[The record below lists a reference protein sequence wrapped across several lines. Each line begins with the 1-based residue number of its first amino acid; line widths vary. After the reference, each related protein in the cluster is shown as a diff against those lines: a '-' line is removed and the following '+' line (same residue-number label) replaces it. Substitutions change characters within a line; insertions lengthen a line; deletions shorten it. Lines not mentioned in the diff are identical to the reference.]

1 MAKYT
6 KKSESGNVTVTNT
19 HRKANIAVIVVV
31 SIAVLILV
39 AVAVLSAV
47 RIDPTDKLGTPERYD
62 FYDLDSTR
70 ATSTNK
76 ETQSKL
82 DIAMGDM
89 RFSIMSAMLQWKW
102 DYSYNFKRNA
112 DGEKVKL
119 SAVDLKNVTA
129 TSTEYMVEFVYPRVD
144 VIDDKLDYDSA
155 QSITVDGEKVY
166 FDRVKVLIGNS
177 NGEVGTISLYPYLS
191 ARIDNASDIDGIA
204 SDTYEITGINVR
216 ANTTSAFAAL
226 KDLATELKK

>member
-39 AVAVLSAV
+39 AVAVLSAG

-119 SAVDLKNVTA
+119 SAVDVKNVTA

>member
-6 KKSESGNVTVTNT
+6 KKSESDNVTVTNT
-19 HRKANIAVIVVV
+19 HKKANIAVIVVV

-47 RIDPTDKLGTPERYD
+47 RIDPTDKLGTPARYD

-76 ETQSKL
+76 EVQSKL

-119 SAVDLKNVTA
+119 SAVDVKNVTA

>member
-31 SIAVLILV
+31 SIAALILV

-76 ETQSKL
+76 EAQSKL

-119 SAVDLKNVTA
+119 SAVDVKNVTA

>member
-76 ETQSKL
+76 EAQSKL

-89 RFSIMSAMLQWKW
+89 PFSIMSAMLQWKW

-119 SAVDLKNVTA
+119 SAVDVKNVTA

>member
-6 KKSESGNVTVTNT
+6 KKSANGSVTVTNT
-19 HRKANIAVIVVV
+19 HRKANIAVIIVV

-47 RIDPTDKLGTPERYD
+47 RVDPTKKLGEPERYD
-62 FYDLDSTR
+62 FYDLNSTR

-76 ETQSKL
+76 EIQSKL

-89 RFSIMSAMLQWKW
+89 RFSVMSAILQWKW

-112 DGEKVKL
+112 DGEKIKL
-119 SAVDLKNVTA
+119 SAADIKNISATA
-129 TSTEYMVEFVYPRVD
+129 TEYMVEYVYAPVG
-144 VIDDKLDYDSA
+144 VVDDKLDYAAA
-155 QSITVDGEKVY
+155 QSFEVDGETVY
-166 FDRVKVLIGNS
+166 FDRVKVLVGNTD
-177 NGEVGTISLYPYLS
+177 GEVGIISLYPYLS

-216 ANTTSAFAAL
+216 ANTAKAYSAL
-226 KDLATELKK
+226 KDLAAELKL

>member
-76 ETQSKL
+76 EAQSKL
-82 DIAMGDM
+82 DIAMSDM

-119 SAVDLKNVTA
+119 SAVDVKNVTA
-129 TSTEYMVEFVYPRVD
+129 TSTEYMVEFVYPRVN

>member
-6 KKSESGNVTVTNT
+6 KKSESGNVTVTNM

-76 ETQSKL
+76 EVQSKL

-119 SAVDLKNVTA
+119 SAVDVKNVTA

>member
-1 MAKYT
+1 
-6 KKSESGNVTVTNT
+6 
-19 HRKANIAVIVVV
+19 
-31 SIAVLILV
+31 
-39 AVAVLSAV
+39 
-47 RIDPTDKLGTPERYD
+47 
-62 FYDLDSTR
+62 
-70 ATSTNK
+70 
-76 ETQSKL
+76 
-82 DIAMGDM
+82 MGDM

-119 SAVDLKNVTA
+119 SAVDVKNVTA

-191 ARIDNASDIDGIA
+191 ARIDNASDRK
-204 SDTYEITGINVR
+204 SVV
-216 ANTTSAFAAL
+216 
-226 KDLATELKK
+226 

>member
-76 ETQSKL
+76 EAQSKL
-82 DIAMGDM
+82 DIAMGDT

-119 SAVDLKNVTA
+119 SAVDVKNVTA